1 MGVSNDMKI
10 PYQLKVIISELP
22 LGRNLPE
29 TETNRK
35 AVSVQGRDTPDSA
48 V

>member
-22 LGRNLPE
+22 LGGNLPE
-29 TETNRK
+29 TETNKESSHCAGKRY
-35 AVSVQGRDTPDSA
+35 S
-48 V
+48 